1 MTPKLETKSKQK
13 QTKNHKQIKQAKT
26 NNHRKQNKPKTSAK
40 KRVWLIPVL
49 VEDSLRVPWHYTLR
63 PSLQLLLPV
72 HVNLSQDMDLGG
84 R

>member
-1 MTPKLETKSKQK
+1 MTPKARNKIKTKTNKKPQTDKTSKNK
-13 QTKNHKQIKQAKT
+13 QTKNPQKT
-26 NNHRKQNKPKTSAK
+26 NKPKKSAK

-72 HVNLSQDMDLGG
+72 YM
-84 R
+84 